1 MAEHDASDPYTAQ
14 LGRWLDRPE
23 VRITRAMKLG
33 EWATRDDIFGAL
45 ELTLEQRE
53 SYRRRLEGLVTD
65 CVVRQHAE
73 VGGVRYLLLRQL
85 EPPAP
90 PSTDDEVTHE
100 IVLDQPGIDGAV
112 RHVDGTEVKE
122 FYWRGHWRLW

>member
-1 MAEHDASDPYTAQ
+1 MTAAQDERDPYTAQ
-14 LGRWLDRPE
+14 LSAWLERPE

-45 ELTLEQRE
+45 ELTLEQRV
-53 SYRRRLEGLVTD
+53 SYQRRLEQLVTD

-100 IVLDQPGIDGAV
+100 LVLAEPGIDGAV
-112 RHVDGTEVKE
+112 RSIGLRRE
-122 FYWRGHWRLW
+122 FYWRGSWRPW